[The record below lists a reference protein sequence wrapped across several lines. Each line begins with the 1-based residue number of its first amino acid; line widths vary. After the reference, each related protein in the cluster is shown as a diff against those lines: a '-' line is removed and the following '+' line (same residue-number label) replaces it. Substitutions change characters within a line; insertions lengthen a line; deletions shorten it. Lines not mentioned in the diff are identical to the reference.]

1 MSRYWKKQ
9 LNATV
14 RAIHNE
20 IVNAQARS
28 SRDHDAHQRPRK
40 HMPRYAP
47 V

>member
-14 RAIHNE
+14 RAIHCQ
-20 IVNAQARS
+20 IVNEQHRRTS
-28 SRDHDAHQRPRK
+28 EPDAHQRPRK
-40 HMPRYAP
+40 RMPLYAP